1 MGCEIIKKCEELG
14 IKLTEQ
20 RRIIARVIADSEDH
34 PDVEKICERANKLDP
49 NIGLA
54 TVYRAIKLFEENNI
68 ISKLEIGDGKSRY
81 EIQGQDDH
89 HHHLI
94 DITSGEIIE
103 FEDEELE
110 ELKEKIAKRL
120 GYKLV
125 DHKLELWGIP
135 LGSDK

>member
-20 RRIIARVIADSEDH
+20 RRVIARVIVDSEDH
-34 PDVEKICERANKLDP
+34 PDVEMIYKRANKIDS

-94 DITSGEIIE
+94 DIRSGEIIE
-103 FEDEELE
+103 FEDDELE
-110 ELKEKIAKRL
+110 ELKERIAKRL
-120 GYKLV
+120 GYELV
-125 DHKLELWGIP
+125 DHKLELWGVP
-135 LGSDK
+135 LDDDK